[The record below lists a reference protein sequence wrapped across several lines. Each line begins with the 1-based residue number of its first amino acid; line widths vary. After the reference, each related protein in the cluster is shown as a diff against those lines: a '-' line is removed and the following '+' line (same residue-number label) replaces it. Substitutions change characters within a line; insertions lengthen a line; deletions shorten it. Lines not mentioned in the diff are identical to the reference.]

1 MADLHTRYC
10 IRLVVED
17 QVGTLSAI
25 TRIFSESGVSIS
37 TIRQVAGTADGACQV
52 VFVTHRAL
60 EADDAVRA
68 VGSII
73 RVEDIDAWTSGVLDN

>member
-1 MADLHTRYC
+1 MAHLARNPVHSPPALRALEADM
-10 IRLVVED
+10 E
-17 QVGTLSAI
+17 
-25 TRIFSESGVSIS
+25 
-37 TIRQVAGTADGACQV
+37 TARA
-52 VFVTHRAL
+52 AL